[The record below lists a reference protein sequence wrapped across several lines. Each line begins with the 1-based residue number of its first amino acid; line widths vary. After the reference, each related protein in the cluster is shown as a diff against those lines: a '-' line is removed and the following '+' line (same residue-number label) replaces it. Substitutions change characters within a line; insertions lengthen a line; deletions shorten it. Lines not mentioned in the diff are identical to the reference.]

1 MTELPGGYYIGRDA
15 DAPSPEWVEER
26 ARHDYQYIREHR
38 NETRYWA
45 AYVLALRTSGGA
57 GWRQLADRIMEL
69 MPPEERAAVED
80 RIVLEALGDE

>member
-1 MTELPGGYYIGRDA
+1 MTVPPWDYQPRP
-15 DAPSPEWVEER
+15 APYVASPEWVEER
-26 ARHDYQYIREHR
+26 ARNDYLWIREHR

-45 AYVLALRTSGGA
+45 AYILALRTSGGA